1 MRPKFLVGVI
11 VGLLLVYLSIFGLSG
26 FGLALTGTPENF
38 TTYTE
43 VDPGGYV
50 TVTASR
56 LTVTNM
62 PRTATAYVYKDFGV
76 DYFGDFEMQIES
88 LITSQDANAALYIL
102 SLANQAGPS
111 NAMSNNLGLSTG
123 QNNILWGVWPTFD
136 KWQPSQLVG
145 TTYYFHLQRTG
156 AIAICQV
163 YSDSSY
169 SILLHTLTATVST
182 KFRYVIPCQSAGST
196 ESDVISGWT
205 QNLRIAGS
213 TPPPTYSD
221 VTISVSG
228 QGTTIPAAG
237 HYTTTY
243 LVNDSL
249 TVVASPASGWVFDYV
264 TRNGVT
270 VPSLT
275 LTSLGAS
282 EQIIVYFKTAPIYS
296 DVTVS
301 TTGQGTTTPVAG
313 HYATTYYVGDSLTI
327 VATPASG
334 WVFDYMTRNGVTVAS
349 MTLNALSASE
359 QVVVYFKTGPAT
371 TGTLRI
377 FASYNGAYVVAP
389 VTASGSQTVYGAT
402 TTDPANPLSFT
413 VTAGTYTVSGTY
425 SSGSAS
431 PISVTVPA
439 GGSADA
445 SLNFGGTPPPNDFLE
460 MIMKFLNALPG
471 MLSSLF
477 NLLAFRSLLL
487 VIGLALSGGCGIGFM
502 LPEKEQHY

>member
-11 VGLLLVYLSIFGLSG
+11 VGLLLVYLSLFGISG

-243 LVNDSL
+243 
-249 TVVASPASGWVFDYV
+249 
-264 TRNGVT
+264 
-270 VPSLT
+270 
-275 LTSLGAS
+275 
-282 EQIIVYFKTAPIYS
+282 
-296 DVTVS
+296 
-301 TTGQGTTTPVAG
+301 
-313 HYATTYYVGDSLTI
+313 YVGGSLTI
-327 VATPASG
+327 TATPASG
-334 WVFDYMTRNGVTVAS
+334 WAFDYMTRNGVTTSS
-349 MTLNALSASE
+349 MTLNSLGATE

-371 TGTLRI
+371 TGTLQV
-377 FASYNGAYVVAP
+377 FASYNGAYVVASI
-389 VTASGSQTVYGAT
+389 TASGPQTVYGST
-402 TTDPANPLSFT
+402 TVSAGITWT

-425 SSGSAS
+425 ASGSAT
-431 PISVTVPA
+431 PVSVTVPA
-439 GGSADA
+439 GGAA
-445 SLNFGGTPPPNDFLE
+445 PPVTLNFGGSPPPQDFLA
-460 MIMKFLNALPG
+460 MIKAF
-471 MLSSLF
+471 F
-477 NLLAFRSLLL
+477 DLLAVKSILL
-487 VIGLALSGGCGIGFM
+487 VSGLVSTIGCGIMFVLKGKGERRR
-502 LPEKEQHY
+502 PAPPQYPYY